1 MRASGGDLFL
11 DEIGNLPLDVQIGLL
26 RVLEQREVA
35 PLGAQQGEK
44 VDIRFLSATNEDI
57 ELRAQSGIF
66 RADLLDRLREAG
78 AIYMPPLPDR
88 LDDIPLLVEK
98 LVREAESAKPGA
110 LRRAVEQQT
119 LTSLRRYSWPGNIR
133 ELRNAIYGAV
143 TRYPDVEHLFPM
155 HIRLSEE
162 DSVASPITAE
172 PPAASSGS
180 RNHAASAGPGDILR
194 ALEAFSESGL
204 DGPSV
209 VGILPQAQRA
219 MAHFQVRL
227 LRAALLATRRPTPD
241 RPNGDILIHPAV
253 KLLMGNRAISASKAA
268 DIIKK
273 IINASPDSRE
283 LILADPVLNEAFQI
297 SNRLRPGTRART
309 E

>member
-133 ELRNAIYGAV
+133 ELRA
-143 TRYPDVEHLFPM
+143 
-155 HIRLSEE
+155 
-162 DSVASPITAE
+162 
-172 PPAASSGS
+172 
-180 RNHAASAGPGDILR
+180 
-194 ALEAFSESGL
+194 
-204 DGPSV
+204 
-209 VGILPQAQRA
+209 
-219 MAHFQVRL
+219 
-227 LRAALLATRRPTPD
+227 
-241 RPNGDILIHPAV
+241 
-253 KLLMGNRAISASKAA
+253 
-268 DIIKK
+268 
-273 IINASPDSRE
+273 
-283 LILADPVLNEAFQI
+283 
-297 SNRLRPGTRART
+297 
-309 E
+309 